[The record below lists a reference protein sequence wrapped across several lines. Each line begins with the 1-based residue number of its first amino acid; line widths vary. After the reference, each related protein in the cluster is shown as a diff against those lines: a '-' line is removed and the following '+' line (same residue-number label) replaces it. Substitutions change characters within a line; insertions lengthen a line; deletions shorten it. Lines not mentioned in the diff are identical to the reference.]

1 MENEKIIF
9 VGNPGVGKSTILN
22 SIAGKCLFKSGLA
35 AGKGLT
41 HKLDTETIGS
51 ITYCDTPGLADTDMK
66 KQAAEA
72 ISQVLK
78 EGGRSRVVFVA
89 TEESGRVR
97 PQDATTMK
105 LVLDA
110 APEIGKSFG
119 IVINKCTKR
128 KLKFFFED
136 EPRDCANVKN
146 VEVFVT
152 HIFTGLDDKFRHG
165 NIIFLDKKEEL
176 EDAND
181 ELVPASEIEGSFT
194 PAKDECQRLSLL
206 DFLEWMPKIDL
217 TPGKSKEIDSTDIDK
232 VSEHYQKGI
241 KKLESDREALKKE
254 IDRTNDMLKEE
265 RKQSGIISH
274 VFGAPMGLASTVGQL
289 YLGAANK
296 TIVPVANKTA
306 AALNR
311 FVSKGLEKTADKS
324 WL

>member
-35 AGKGLT
+35 SGKGLT
-41 HKLDTETIGS
+41 HKLDKETIDS
-51 ITYCDTPGLADTDMK
+51 ITYCDTPGLADTEMK
-66 KQAAEA
+66 EQAGKA

-89 TEESGRVR
+89 TEEAGRVR
-97 PQDATTMK
+97 PQDATTMR

-110 APEIGKSFG
+110 APEIGKNFG
-119 IVINKCTKR
+119 IIINKCTKR

-136 EPRDCANVKN
+136 EPRDCPNVKN

-152 HIFTGLDDKFRHG
+152 HIFNGLDDKFHHG
-165 NIIFLDKKEEL
+165 NIIFLDRKEEL

-181 ELVPASEIEGSFT
+181 ELVPAGKIEGSFL
-194 PAKDECQRLSLL
+194 PAKGECQRLRLL
-206 DFLEWMPKIDL
+206 DFLDWMPKIDL
-217 TPGKSKEIDSTDIDK
+217 TPGKSKDIDSTDIDK
-232 VSEHYQKGI
+232 VNEHFQKGI

-265 RKQSGIISH
+265 RKSSGIISH
-274 VFGAPMGLASTVGQL
+274 LFGAPIGFASTVGKL

-296 TIVPVANKTA
+296 TIVPVANKATA
-306 AALNR
+306 TLNKL
-311 FVSKGLEKTADKS
+311 VSKGLEKTADKS